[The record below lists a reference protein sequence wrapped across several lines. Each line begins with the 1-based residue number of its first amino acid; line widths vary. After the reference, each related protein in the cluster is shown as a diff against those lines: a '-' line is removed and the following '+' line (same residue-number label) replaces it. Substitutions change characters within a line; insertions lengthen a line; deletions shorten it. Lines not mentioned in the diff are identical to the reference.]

1 MQQQEQLH
9 PGDEGAETGRGNKCD
24 VKMDASLSSSWQQKN
39 VGSSHE
45 DHSLPW
51 LWRRELPLDY
61 IVLELSGMD
70 SCLYK
75 CCTVST
81 KTSPQP
87 MSS

>member
-24 VKMDASLSSSWQQKN
+24 VKMDTSLSSSWQQKN
-39 VGSSHE
+39 VGISDE
-45 DHSLPW
+45 DRSL
-51 LWRRELPLDY
+51 RLPLDY
-61 IVLELSGMD
+61 IVLKRGVD